1 VAEKPKLSVYWAA
14 SCGGCEI
21 SIVNLHEKL
30 LELDKAFDFVFC
42 PCLLDGKVK
51 DVEAMPDGSIAI
63 TLFNGAIRT
72 EENEEMARLLRRK
85 SRLLVAFGSCS
96 YLGGIPALSNFH
108 TREDH
113 LRAIFLENESLDNRQ
128 MLLPQCRSKVAEGTL
143 CLPAFLDKVKA
154 LEQVVD
160 VDYFMPGCPPEP
172 QQIWNVIER
181 ITSGQL
187 LPAKGS
193 VIGAGL
199 STVCEECARTKS
211 EKKIG
216 AFHRTFEIEPDREQC
231 LLEQGI
237 VCMGVATRSGCGA
250 PCPDVNMPCTGC
262 YGPPE
267 GVRDQGAKM
276 VGALGAVL
284 DLGDYKGMTPEQ
296 LSDRV
301 DDLMA
306 HIPDGAGIY
315 YKYCG
320 AQSILGGKKTR

>member
-1 VAEKPKLSVYWAA
+1 MADKPKLSVYWAA

-42 PCLLDGKVK
+42 PCLLDAKVK
-51 DVEAMPDGSIAI
+51 DVEAMPDGSIAV

-72 EENEEMARLLRRK
+72 EENEEMAHLLRRK
-85 SRLLVAFGSCS
+85 SRLLIAFGSCS

-113 LRAIFLENESLDNRQ
+113 LRAIFLENGSLDNPQ
-128 MLLPQCRSKVAEGTL
+128 KVLPQCRTEVAEGTL
-143 CLPAFLDKVKA
+143 CLPAFFDKVKA

-172 QQIWNVIER
+172 EQIWNVIEL
-181 ITSGQL
+181 ITSGQS

-199 STVCEECARTKS
+199 STVCDECARVKS
-211 EKKIG
+211 EKKIR
-216 AFHRTFEIEPDREQC
+216 AFHRTFEIDPDRQQC

-262 YGPPE
+262 YGPPD
-267 GVRDQGAKM
+267 GVKDQGAKM
-276 VGALGAVL
+276 VGALGAIL

-296 LSDRV
+296 LSERV
-301 DDLMA
+301 DGLLS
-306 HIPDGAGIY
+306 HIPDGAGTY

-320 AQSILGGKKTR
+320 AESILSGKKTE